1 MTLKKSSL
9 KQALQENR
17 FVVTSE
23 VQVPMGDDDSDRLVE
38 SLARE
43 NGEVNGSPVQKIELE
58 GVVGDTI
65 KTCKLLTKNNL
76 DPIYQTT
83 TRDKNRYQLQK
94 DLILAHEAGA
104 QNLLVFTEDYRISGE
119 TLQESMF
126 FHVDSGKLISVM
138 KHLKQGT
145 TIEKKELDK
154 KIEFFF
160 GCGVEVSWGKTM
172 PTQGLEEMEDM
183 MNAGSGFFLTT
194 PIFEVD
200 PLARFMEQV
209 QPFKIPVIAEIMILR
224 TAGMAKFLNRHF
236 KPGLVPEWAI
246 QKLSQASDKH
256 IASIELFTTIV
267 KSLKDVCQGVHIVT
281 IGGVDNLGE
290 YLNAAGLRPD

>member
-1 MTLKKSSL
+1 MNVKQHDLKQSL
-9 KQALQENR
+9 KEKR

-23 VQVPMGDDDSDRLVE
+23 VQVPLGDEDSDRLVE

-43 NGEVNGSPVQKIELE
+43 KGEANGSSVQRTELE

-65 KTCKLLTKNNL
+65 KTCALLTKNNL
-76 DPIYQTT
+76 NPIYQTT
-83 TRDKNRYQLQK
+83 TRDKNRYQLEK
-94 DLILAHEAGA
+94 DLIRAHEAGA

-138 KHLKQGT
+138 EHLKKGT
-145 TIEKKELDK
+145 TIEKKKLGK
-154 KIEFFF
+154 KIEFLL
-160 GCGVEVSWGKTM
+160 GCGVEVPWGKSM
-172 PTQGLEEMEDM
+172 QKQGLDEMEDM
-183 MNAGSGFFLTT
+183 MNAGAGFFLTT
-194 PIFEVD
+194 PIFEID
-200 PLARFMEQV
+200 HFAKFMQQAQQFQV
-209 QPFKIPVIAEIMILR
+209 PVIAEIMILR

-246 QKLSQASDKH
+246 QKLSQASDKQK
-256 IASIELFTTIV
+256 ASIELFTSIV
-267 KSLKDVCQGVHIVT
+267 QSLKDVCQGVHIVT

-290 YLNAAGLRPD
+290 YLNAARLR